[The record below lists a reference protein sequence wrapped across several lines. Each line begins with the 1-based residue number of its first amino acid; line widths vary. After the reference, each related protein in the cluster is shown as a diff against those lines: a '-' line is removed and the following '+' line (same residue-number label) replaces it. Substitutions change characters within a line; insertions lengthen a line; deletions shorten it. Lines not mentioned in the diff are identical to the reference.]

1 MGNILSRGKKDSEIN
16 NQNKLLRLENQDLKK
31 QIKSLKAIIERDN
44 KKIANIQELDTKN
57 LNTFST

>member
-16 NQNKLLRLENQDLKK
+16 NQNKLLRLQNQDLKK
-31 QIKSLKAIIERDN
+31 QIKSLKEIIERDN